1 MDEPDLLVTD
11 EGSVRHLVL
20 NRPHRLN
27 AFTAEAY
34 FGLAAALEQ
43 AAREDSVGVVLLSGA
58 GRAYCA
64 GVDLYALGEA
74 DGDDFSRGI
83 KAVVLA
89 LAGFPKPIVAA
100 VHGAIVGF
108 GATMLL
114 HVDVVISAEDARW
127 RFPFSELGTAPEAG
141 SSFMLQKIVGE
152 RRAAEL
158 LLTSRW
164 VSGTEA
170 AQIGLAT
177 EAVPAERLLPRAREV
192 AGQVL
197 AVHAAANRGAKALLR
212 RGWAQ
217 EIADAIDRETMVAG
231 QIGREIGGPGIAR
244 APKQG
249 PV

>member
-1 MDEPDLLVTD
+1 MSSTEGELLIDDVN
-11 EGSVRHLVL
+11 GVRVLSL

-27 AFTAEAY
+27 AFTADAY
-34 FGLAAALEQ
+34 FGLAQALGEAALDD
-43 AAREDSVGVVLLSGA
+43 AVSVVLIKGE

-64 GVDLYALGEA
+64 GVDLFALGEST
-74 DGDDFSRGI
+74 GDYFSRGI

-89 LAGFPKPIVAA
+89 LATFPKPIVAA

-114 HVDVVISAEDARW
+114 HVDIVLTADDAKW
-127 RFPFSELGTAPEAG
+127 RFPFTELGTAPEAG

-164 VSGTEA
+164 ISGSEA
-170 AQIGLAT
+170 AELGLAT
-177 EAVPAERLLPRAREV
+177 DAAPADQVHQMGQLV
-192 AGQVL
+192 AEKLTSLHGPALV
-197 AVHAAANRGAKALLR
+197 GAKALLR

-217 EIADAIDRETMVAG
+217 EIADAIDRETQAAG
-231 QIGREIGGPGIAR
+231 EISRAIGGSGFAWE
-244 APKQG
+244 KK
-249 PV
+249 

>member
-1 MDEPDLLVTD
+1 MNSEVAELLVSD
-11 EGSVRHLVL
+11 VNGVRVLSL

-27 AFTAEAY
+27 AFTSEAY
-34 FGLAAALEQ
+34 FELARELTLAAS
-43 AAREDSVGVVLLSGA
+43 DSSVQVVLLKGE

-64 GVDLYALGEA
+64 GVDLFALGEA
-74 DGDDFSRGI
+74 TGDEFSRGI

-89 LAGFPKPIVAA
+89 LATFPKPIIAA
-100 VHGAIVGF
+100 VHGAIIGF

-114 HVDVVISAEDARW
+114 HVDIVITADDARW

-164 VSGTEA
+164 VSGSEA
-170 AQIGLAT
+170 AELGLAT
-177 EAVPAERLLPRAREV
+177 DSVPADQVHHMGQLV
-192 AGQVL
+192 AGKLTAMKGPAMV
-197 AVHAAANRGAKALLR
+197 GAKALLR

-217 EIADAIDRETMVAG
+217 EIADAIDRETQAAG
-231 QIGREIGGPGIAR
+231 EISRAIGGSGFAW
-244 APKQG
+244 G
-249 PV
+249 TE

>member
-1 MDEPDLLVTD
+1 MNSEVAELLVSD
-11 EGSVRHLVL
+11 VNGVRVLSL

-27 AFTAEAY
+27 AFTSEAY
-34 FGLAAALEQ
+34 FELARELTLAAS
-43 AAREDSVGVVLLSGA
+43 DSSVQVVLLKGE

-64 GVDLYALGEA
+64 GVDLFALGEA
-74 DGDDFSRGI
+74 TGDEFSRGI

-89 LAGFPKPIVAA
+89 LATFPKPIIAA
-100 VHGAIVGF
+100 VHGAIIGF

-114 HVDVVISAEDARW
+114 HVDIVITADDARW

-164 VSGTEA
+164 VSGSEA
-170 AQIGLAT
+170 AELGLAT
-177 EAVPAERLLPRAREV
+177 DSVPADQVHRMGQLV
-192 AGQVL
+192 AEKLTAMKGPAMV
-197 AVHAAANRGAKALLR
+197 GAKALLR

-217 EIADAIDRETMVAG
+217 EIAEAIDRESQVAG
-231 QIGREIGGPGIAR
+231 EIGRAIGGSGIAWG
-244 APKQG
+244 AE
-249 PV
+249 